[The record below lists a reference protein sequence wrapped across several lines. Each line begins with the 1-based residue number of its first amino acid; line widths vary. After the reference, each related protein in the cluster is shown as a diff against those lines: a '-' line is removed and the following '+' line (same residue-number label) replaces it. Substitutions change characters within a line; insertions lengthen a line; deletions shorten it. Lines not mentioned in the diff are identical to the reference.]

1 MPAGGTW
8 QSQNK
13 VRPGAYINVVGVPK
27 PLGSI
32 GERGV
37 VAIAMEPG
45 WGENLISLTVQEF
58 LTGAGLYKIGA
69 NYTDDSDVARQLRL
83 LFQGAARAI
92 IRRTNKSQ
100 VKASATITS
109 STCTATAKYAGTFGN
124 NISLKVTLN
133 TTETDDDPPVVTV
146 NSVTVET
153 YVNDVL
159 KATMTSAD
167 RTAFSN
173 DWVDITASS
182 LDSFTA
188 GTFALTGGT
197 NGTADDLTNIFA
209 DLEQENWNVL
219 AFPATSSTDKDAAV
233 AFVKSMRDDAG
244 IKVQAILTECSG
256 TSGSDYTF
264 TSYAPDYEGI
274 YVCKQGYRL
283 SDATVVS
290 PIDEVYMIAGLV
302 AGATI
307 TQSLT
312 GTVIQN
318 AVEIL
323 NGPKTNDG
331 IIEAIN
337 GGKLVLSKRRDGAI
351 VIEYDV
357 NSFTSITAKKGKIFT
372 KGRPVRVMDNIANDI
387 KALFDTT
394 YLGKVS
400 NNDDGRDIFKA
411 DIIKYMNDLQKIE
424 AVQNFDSETDIQV
437 IAGDDSD
444 GVVANL
450 WVQPVDSMEKLYM
463 TVNVWG

>member
-32 GERGV
+32 GDRGV
-37 VAIAMEPG
+37 VAIVMEPG
-45 WGENLISLTVQEF
+45 WGEQLTRMSANEF

-83 LFQGAARAI
+83 VFQGAASVI
-92 IRRTNKSQ
+92 IRRSNTGQ
-100 VKASATITS
+100 VKASATIAS
-109 STCTATAKYAGTFGN
+109 GTCTATAKYAGTFGN

-133 TTETDDDPPVVTV
+133 TTSTEDDPPVVTL

-153 YVNDVL
+153 YVNGVL
-159 KATMTSAD
+159 KAKLTSAD
-167 RTAFSN
+167 KTAFSN
-173 DWVDITASS
+173 DWVDISASALSSFVAGDYS
-182 LDSFTA
+182 LS
-188 GTFALTGGT
+188 GGT
-197 NGTADDLTNIFA
+197 NGSADSLTNVFA
-209 DLEQENWNVL
+209 DLEQENWNTL

-233 AFVKSMRDDAG
+233 AFVKSLRDDCG
-244 IKVQAILTECSG
+244 IKVQAVVTECTG
-256 TSGSDYTF
+256 TDANGYTF
-264 TSYAPDYEGI
+264 ASYAPDYEGI

-290 PIDEVYMIAGLV
+290 PIDEVYMLAGMI

-307 TQSLT
+307 TESLT
-312 GTVIQN
+312 GTVIPN
-318 AVEIL
+318 AIEVL
-323 NGPKTNDG
+323 HGPKTNAD
-331 IIEAIN
+331 IIDAIN
-337 GGKLVLSKRRDGAI
+337 TGKLVLSKRRDGAI

-357 NSFTSITAKKGKIFT
+357 NSFTSLTAKKGKVFT

-387 KALFDTT
+387 KGMFDKT

-400 NNDDGRDIFKA
+400 NDEDGRGIFKA
-411 DIIKYMNDLQKIE
+411 NIIKYMNDLQKMG
-424 AVQNFDSETDIQV
+424 AVQNFDSETDIEV
-437 IAGDDSD
+437 IAGDDTD
-444 GVVANL
+444 AVVVGL